1 MSFNTAFA
9 RKAIL
14 GAAIVS
20 LCPSLALAGA
30 LPATLLATG
39 NVIIPESPGAPESI
53 TFTGVALIAGQ
64 TYWVAVLPQT
74 SDNTSGASWYQN
86 SGLGESVDFSGDGVT
101 WSDSGWGP
109 TAYPGEFDV
118 IGSSS
123 NVLYTDMAGSPF
135 GTGHTWGIAGTNA
148 SSICSPNCYNAY
160 ASYFT
165 PSVSDSATR
174 IDVVLGRNSS
184 YDPNATVNLYTSTQN
199 IGAVPEPAEAPVLG
213 GCLLLL
219 ALRSRRLQSIREWLN
234 R

>member
-1 MSFNTAFA
+1 MSFDMSFNTAFA

-20 LCPSLALAGA
+20 LCPSLALSDAF
-30 LPATLLATG
+30 PDKLLATG
-39 NVIIPESPGAPESI
+39 NVIIPESPSSPESI
-53 TFTGVALIAGQ
+53 TFATSVALTAGQ

-74 SDNTSGASWYQN
+74 STSGASWQQN
-86 SGLGESVDFSGDGVT
+86 PDLGESVDFSGDGVT
-101 WSDSGWGP
+101 WSVNGWGSA
-109 TAYPGEFDV
+109 AYPGEFDV
-118 IGSSS
+118 IGSLG
-123 NVLYTDMAGSPF
+123 NVLYTDMAASPF
-135 GTGHTWGIAGTNA
+135 ETGHSWEIAGANEG
-148 SSICSPNCYNAY
+148 YNAW

-165 PSVSDSATR
+165 PSVSDSATQ
-174 IDVVLGRNSS
+174 IDVVLTQNAT
-184 YDPNATVNLYTSTQN
+184 YDPLATVNLYTSTEN

>member
-1 MSFNTAFA
+1 MA
-9 RKAIL
+9 
-14 GAAIVS
+14 
-20 LCPSLALAGA
+20 
-30 LPATLLATG
+30 
-39 NVIIPESPGAPESI
+39 
-53 TFTGVALIAGQ
+53 AGQ

-74 SDNTSGASWYQN
+74 PTSGASWYQN
-86 SGLGESVDFSGDGVT
+86 PSLGEFVDFSGDGVN
-101 WSDSGWGP
+101 WSVSGFGSS
-109 TAYPGEFDV
+109 AYPGEFDV

-123 NVLYTDMAGSPF
+123 NVLYTDMAASPF
-135 GTGHTWGIAGTNA
+135 ATGHDWEVAGA
-148 SSICSPNCYNAY
+148 SEGYNAW

-174 IDVVLGRNSS
+174 IDVVLTQNST
-184 YDPNATVNLYTSTQN
+184 YDLSATVNLYTSTQN

>member
-30 LPATLLATG
+30 LPATLLASG
-39 NVIIPESPGAPESI
+39 NVTIPESPSSPESI
-53 TFTGVALIAGQ
+53 TFVGGVPLIAGQ

-74 SDNTSGASWYQN
+74 PISGASWYQN
-86 SGLGESVDFSGDGVT
+86 PDLREYVDFFDGFN
-101 WSDSGWGP
+101 WSVSNFGSELP
-109 TAYPGEFDV
+109 FPGEFDV
-118 IGSSS
+118 IGSSG
-123 NVLYTDMAGSPF
+123 NFLYTDMAASPF
-135 GTGHTWGIAGTNA
+135 ATGHSWGVAGA
-148 SSICSPNCYNAY
+148 DADPSCSPNCYNAY

-174 IDVVLGRNSS
+174 IDVVLGQNEDYALS
-184 YDPNATVNLYTSTQN
+184 ATVKLYTSTEN

>member
-1 MSFNTAFA
+1 
-9 RKAIL
+9 
-14 GAAIVS
+14 
-20 LCPSLALAGA
+20 

-39 NVIIPESPGAPESI
+39 NVTIPSSPSSPESI
-53 TFTGVALIAGQ
+53 TFTGVSLTAGQ

-74 SDNTSGASWYQN
+74 PTSGASWYQN
-86 SGLGESVDFSGDGVT
+86 PSLGESVDFSGNGVN
-101 WSDSGWGP
+101 WSDSGFGP
-109 TAYPGEFDV
+109 IAYPGEFDV

-123 NVLYTDMAGSPF
+123 NVLYTDMAASPF
-135 GTGHTWGIAGTNA
+135 ATGHDWEVAGANA
-148 SSICSPNCYNAY
+148 SSSCSPNCYNGW

-165 PSVSDSATR
+165 PSVSGSATQ
-174 IDVVLGRNSS
+174 IDVVLTQNAT
-184 YDPNATVNLYTSTQN
+184 YDPLATVNLYTSTQN

>member
-14 GAAIVS
+14 GAAIAS

-30 LPATLLATG
+30 FPATLLATG
-39 NVIIPESPGAPESI
+39 SVTIPGSPSSPESI
-53 TFTGVALIAGQ
+53 TFGGVQLIAGQ
-64 TYWVAVLPQT
+64 TYWVAILPQT
-74 SDNTSGASWYQN
+74 PTAGAFWMQN
-86 SGLGESVDFSGDGVT
+86 PGLGEFVDGSGDGVN
-101 WSDSGWGP
+101 WFDSGYGSA
-109 TAYPGEFDV
+109 AYPGEFDV

-123 NVLYTDMAGSPF
+123 NLLYTDMAASPF
-135 GTGHTWGIAGTNA
+135 ATGHAWGIAGADA
-148 SSICSPNCYNAY
+148 SPSCSPYCYNAW

-165 PSVSDSATR
+165 PSVSDFATQ
-174 IDVVLGRNSS
+174 IDVVLTQNGA
-184 YDPNATVNLYTSTQN
+184 YDPYAIVNLYTSTEN
-199 IGAVPEPAEAPVLG
+199 IGSVPEPAEAPVLG

>member
-30 LPATLLATG
+30 LPATLLASG
-39 NVIIPESPGAPESI
+39 NVTIPESPSSPESI
-53 TFTGVALIAGQ
+53 TLSGVSLIAGH

-74 SDNTSGASWYQN
+74 PISGASWYQN
-86 SGLGESVDFSGDGVT
+86 PDLREYVDFFDGFN
-101 WSDSGWGP
+101 WSVSNFGSELP
-109 TAYPGEFDV
+109 FPGEFDV
-118 IGSSS
+118 IGSSG
-123 NVLYTDMAGSPF
+123 NFLYTDMAASPF
-135 GTGHTWGIAGTNA
+135 GTGHTWGVAGA
-148 SSICSPNCYNAY
+148 DEGYNGW

-174 IDVVLGRNSS
+174 IDVVLGQNEDYALS
-184 YDPNATVNLYTSTQN
+184 ATVKLYTSTEN

>member
-20 LCPSLALAGA
+20 LCPSLALSAA

-39 NVIIPESPGAPESI
+39 NVTIPATPGALESI

-74 SDNTSGASWYQN
+74 SDNLSGAFWWQN
-86 SGLGESVDFSGDGVT
+86 PDLRESVDSFDGVN
-101 WSDSGWGP
+101 WSVANFGP
-109 TAYPGEFDV
+109 DLPYPGEFDV
-118 IGSSS
+118 IGSTS
-123 NVLYTDMAGSPF
+123 NVLYTDMAVSPF
-135 GTGHTWGIAGTNA
+135 ATGHAWEIAGATAGDN
-148 SSICSPNCYNAY
+148 PFYNAW

-165 PSVSDSATR
+165 PSVSGSATQ
-174 IDVVLGRNSS
+174 IDVVLTQNGT
-184 YDPNATVNLYTSTQN
+184 YDPLATVNLYTSTQN

>member
-1 MSFNTAFA
+1 MSFNMSFNTAFA

-20 LCPSLALAGA
+20 LCPSLALSDAF
-30 LPATLLATG
+30 PDKLLATG
-39 NVIIPESPGAPESI
+39 NVIIPESPSSPESI
-53 TFTGVALIAGQ
+53 TFATSVALTAGQ
-64 TYWVAVLPQT
+64 TSWVAVLPQT
-74 SDNTSGASWYQN
+74 STSGASWYQN
-86 SGLGESVDFSGDGVT
+86 PDLRESVDFSGDGVN
-101 WSDSGWGP
+101 WSVSNFGSELP
-109 TAYPGEFDV
+109 FPGEFDV

-123 NVLYTDMAGSPF
+123 NVLYTDMAVDPF
-135 GTGHTWGIAGTNA
+135 GTGHSWGVAGA
-148 SSICSPNCYNAY
+148 DEGYNAW

-165 PSVSDSATR
+165 PSVSDSATQ
-174 IDVVLGRNSS
+174 IDVVLTQNAT
-184 YDPNATVNLYTSTQN
+184 YDPLATVNLYTSTEN